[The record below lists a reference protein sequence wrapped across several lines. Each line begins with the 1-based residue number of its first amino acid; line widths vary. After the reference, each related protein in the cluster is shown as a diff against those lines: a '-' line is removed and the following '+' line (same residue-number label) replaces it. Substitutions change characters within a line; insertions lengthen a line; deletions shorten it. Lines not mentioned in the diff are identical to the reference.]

1 MWLLPLAGSV
11 VVLTFVAAFAVGS
24 FVLGPFGS
32 THPQSSA
39 GGAPTPPTGVSYV
52 SAGAAVVGATS
63 VPPTG
68 ACTASNLGTDLS
80 PTALVNNTTTVLC
93 LSSSLTGFAAA
104 DVMYT
109 WVLAWN
115 SSAAPSTIFEVQV
128 SVSVSP
134 STNNLLATSYVETS
148 PSPVNDTA
156 VYAVDLTQSS
166 DTSVQSYNFLVT
178 EL

>member
-1 MWLLPLAGSV
+1 MWLLPLAGGV

-39 GGAPTPPTGVSYV
+39 GGAPTPPAGVSYV

-68 ACTASNLGTDLS
+68 GCTASNLGTDVS
-80 PTALVNNTTTVLC
+80 PTALVNNTSTVLC
-93 LSSSLTGFAAA
+93 LSSSPTGFAAA

-109 WVLAWN
+109 WVLSWN
-115 SSAAPSTIFEVQV
+115 SSAAASTIFEVQV

-134 STNNLLATSYVETS
+134 STNNVLATSYVKSATA
-148 PSPVNDTA
+148 PVNDTA
-156 VYAVDLTQSS
+156 VFALDLTQAS
-166 DTSVQSYNFLVT
+166 DTSVLSYDFLVT